1 MNSSLSPYAILGI
14 IAVYFAVLILISY
27 LTSRDG
33 NDNDS
38 FFLAGRKSPWPLVA
52 FGMVGASLSGVTFI
66 SVPGAVGA
74 GGANQAFSYMQ
85 VVFGYL
91 LGYLFIATV
100 LLPLYYKLGL
110 TSIYEYLKTQIGPH
124 AYKVGAFYFLL
135 SRTIGAAF
143 RLFLVAIVLQEY
155 VTGPLEVP
163 FAATVAITILLI
175 WVYTF
180 RGGIKTIV
188 YTDTLQTV
196 CMLLAAGLT
205 VYYVGQAL
213 ETDLGGMIAL
223 IKNSDY
229 SQVFFFE
236 GGWTDPNNFWKQFLS
251 GALITIVMTGLDQ
264 DMMQKNL
271 SMPNFRDAQKNM
283 AAFSFVLIFA
293 NLLFLALG
301 ALLYIYVTSVGLAIP
316 EASDQLYPSVALQ
329 HLPPVA
335 GVLFVLGLVAAAY
348 SSADSALT
356 ALTTSFCVDF
366 LGMNEV
372 RHEDKSDDTTANDRK
387 RRLWVHIGF
396 SVLLFVVILI
406 FRNINNDAII
416 TELFKAAG
424 YTYGPLLGL
433 FAFGLF
439 TNLKVREKTY
449 FDNVKLALPLTIG
462 ACAVILIGGAYLIGG
477 STIEYLIAVTL
488 TGSLLVKKV
497 RERLFM
503 ENGRVAIP
511 ALLLV
516 CLASPIISMV
526 VDHNSAELLR
536 GFKFGF
542 LILAFNGLLTFLGL
556 VALSDFGDF
565 VPAPDEEA

>member
-1 MNSSLSPYAILGI
+1 MNASLSPIAIVGI
-14 IAVYFAVLILISY
+14 IAVYFAVLVVISFF
-27 LTSRDG
+27 TSRGSG
-33 NDNDS
+33 NENES

-52 FGMVGASLSGVTFI
+52 LGMVGASLSGVTFI
-66 SVPGAVGA
+66 SVPGTVGA

-100 LLPLYYKLGL
+100 LLPLYYRLGL
-110 TSIYEYLKTQIGPH
+110 TSIYEYLKQRIGPH

-135 SRTIGAAF
+135 SRVVGAAG
-143 RLFLVAIVLQEY
+143 RLYLVAIVLQEF
-155 VTGPLEVP
+155 VAAPLGVP
-163 FAATVAITILLI
+163 FAATVAITIVLI
-175 WVYTF
+175 WLYTF

-188 YTDTLQTV
+188 YTDTLQTI

-205 VYYVGQAL
+205 VYSIGGAL
-213 ETDLGGMIAL
+213 ETDLSGMISL
-223 IKNSDY
+223 IRNSDY
-229 SQVFFFE
+229 GQVFYFE
-236 GGWTDPNNFWKQFLS
+236 GGWADPNNFFKQFFS

-283 AAFSFVLIFA
+283 AAFSIVLVFA
-293 NLLFLALG
+293 NVLFLSLG
-301 ALLYIYVTSVGLAIP
+301 ALLYIYATSVGLDIP
-316 EASDQLYPSVALQ
+316 TSSDQLYPMVALR

-335 GVLFVLGLVAAAY
+335 GIVFILGLIAAAY

-372 RHEDKSDDTTANDRK
+372 ATADKNEETVAEDRK
-387 RRLWVHIGF
+387 RRLYTHIGF
-396 SVLLFVVILI
+396 SVLLFLVIVA
-406 FRNINNDAII
+406 FKAYAADRAVINSI
-416 TELFKAAG
+416 FKAAG

-439 TNLKVREKTY
+439 TNLRVRQETYLGRFKVPT
-449 FDNVKLALPLTIG
+449 
-462 ACAVILIGGAYLIGG
+462 
-477 STIEYLIAVTL
+477 
-488 TGSLLVKKV
+488 
-497 RERLFM
+497 
-503 ENGRVAIP
+503 
-511 ALLLV
+511 LLLV

-526 VDHNSAELLR
+526 MDVKSVEWLF
-536 GFKFGF
+536 GFEFGF

-556 VALSDFGDF
+556 IALSDFGDF
-565 VPAPDEEA
+565 EVEED